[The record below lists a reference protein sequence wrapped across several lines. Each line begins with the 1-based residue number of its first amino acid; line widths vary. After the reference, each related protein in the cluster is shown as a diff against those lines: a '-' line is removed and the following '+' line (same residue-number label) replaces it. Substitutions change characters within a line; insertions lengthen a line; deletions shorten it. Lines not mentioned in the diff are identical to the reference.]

1 MVISRILFPGDPS
14 ALAVQNH
21 IFTGSWTRIDFV
33 KIATYV
39 LLAMLVLLQYP
50 LWFGNGGVFAVWR
63 LHREIAAQ
71 QKENDQLKERNRT
84 LEAQVNDLKQG
95 LEVIEGR
102 ARSELGMVKKGEAF
116 YQVIDPKTAAEP
128 PEKTPPANK

>member
-1 MVISRILFPGDPS
+1 MKP
-14 ALAVQNH
+14 
-21 IFTGSWTRIDFV
+21 V

-116 YQVIDPKTAAEP
+116 YQVIDPKSPAKP
-128 PEKTPPANK
+128 PEKTPPAKK

>member
-1 MVISRILFPGDPS
+1 MKP
-14 ALAVQNH
+14 
-21 IFTGSWTRIDFV
+21 V
-33 KIATYV
+33 KIAAYV
-39 LLAMLVLLQYP
+39 LIVILVLLQYP
-50 LWFGNGGVFAVWR
+50 LWFGNGGVLVLWQ
-63 LHREIAAQ
+63 LKREIAAQ

-116 YQVIDPKTAAEP
+116 YQVIDPKSAAKP
-128 PEKTPPANK
+128 PEKNPPAKK

>member
-1 MVISRILFPGDPS
+1 MNP
-14 ALAVQNH
+14 
-21 IFTGSWTRIDFV
+21 V

-50 LWFGNGGVFAVWR
+50 LWFGNGGVFTVWR

-116 YQVIDPKTAAEP
+116 YQVIDPKSAAKP
-128 PEKTPPANK
+128 PEKLPPAKK